1 MTRTFLMVEIHS
13 LKREILRHGSFLI
26 IFLLF
31 KIGKISKLLENI
43 FIKHS
48 LVVSLYNVLSMA
60 LLKRLEIYAVDL
72 KEYQNIFRRGK
83 SIADNIFTLNQ

>member
-1 MTRTFLMVEIHS
+1 MVEIHS